1 MDTTNEECHMS
12 TEITQ
17 EWASPIDT
25 TSFEIEA
32 KESFEQHR
40 LKDCVQQINH
50 LLTISPDND
59 VAHTL
64 RASVNEE
71 LDGFLNEVRALMEER
86 KDVGSLQGRLCGAE
100 VLLRKVLDID
110 PSHKGATALLQVMKM
125 MASKAEPVATPVSKS
140 EVIPFTVAPGPE
152 KKKQDKK
159 SVSFKAIAV
168 AVIAVAAGG
177 FLLFGTQQSSPT
189 AKPAQTA
196 KVPAAPARQN
206 SIPAAPPAAPMAQA
220 PVTPQPVLQSIA
232 ESTARPAPDKA
243 AAASVVVTAKRQQ
256 VAPAQF
262 GSLAISSPVATDV
275 YSGDQLLGSTPLTIQ
290 LPPGNQTLEF
300 RHGDLRKTATQFVKA
315 DETITT
321 LVTFDAVVQV
331 NAKPWANVFVDGSE
345 RQALGQT
352 PLSDVHVPIGKV
364 LIFENP
370 KFPTKT
376 YRVTGKESAIQ
387 IVFP

>member
-1 MDTTNEECHMS
+1 MS

-17 EWASPIDT
+17 EWASPINT
-25 TSFEIEA
+25 SSFELEA

-50 LLTISPDND
+50 LLTISPDNE

-125 MASKAEPVATPVSKS
+125 MASKAEPVAIPEPKS

-152 KKKQDKK
+152 KKKQDKP
-159 SVSFKAIAV
+159 SVSYKTIAV
-168 AVIAVAAGG
+168 AVIAIAAGG
-177 FLLFGTQQSSPT
+177 FLLFGTQQSSPN

-196 KVPAAPARQN
+196 KVPAAPARP
-206 SIPAAPPAAPMAQA
+206 SSTPVIPPAASTAA
-220 PVTPQPVLQSIA
+220 VPVTTQSVLQSVA
-232 ESTARPAPDKA
+232 ETTAHPVDAKT
-243 AAASVVVTAKRQQ
+243 AAASVVVTAKRPP

-290 LPPGNQTLEF
+290 LPAGNQTLEY
-300 RHGDLRKTATQFVKA
+300 RHGNLRKTATQFVKA
-315 DETITT
+315 DETTTT
-321 LVTFDAVVQV
+321 LVTFDVVVQV

-352 PLSDVHVPIGKV
+352 PLSDVQVPIGKV

-370 KFPTKT
+370 KFPSKT
-376 YRVTGKESAIQ
+376 YRITGKESAIQ

>member
-1 MDTTNEECHMS
+1 MS

-17 EWASPIDT
+17 EWASAIDT
-25 TSFEIEA
+25 SSFELEA
-32 KESFEQHR
+32 KESFAQHR

-59 VAHTL
+59 VALTL

-110 PSHKGATALLQVMKM
+110 PSHKGAAALLQATKV
-125 MASKAEPVATPVSKS
+125 MASKPEPVAAVVPKS
-140 EVIPFTVAPGPE
+140 EVIPFTVGPGPE
-152 KKKQDKK
+152 IKKQEKK
-159 SVSFKAIAV
+159 SGSYTTVAF
-168 AVIAVAAGG
+168 AVIAIAAGG
-177 FLLFGTQQSSPT
+177 FLL
-189 AKPAQTA
+189 
-196 KVPAAPARQN
+196 ARQKSGRN
-206 SIPAAPPAAPMAQA
+206 AQPVQAATVPSSASPQMSIPAVPSASSLSAA
-220 PVTPQPVLQSIA
+220 PVTSQPVVQNVAETTPRPPIEKIA
-232 ESTARPAPDKA
+232 PAA
-243 AAASVVVTAKRQQ
+243 VVVTAKPEPI
-256 VAPAQF
+256 APMQF

-290 LPPGNQTLEF
+290 LPAGNQTLEY
-300 RHGDLRKTATQFVKA
+300 RHGNLRKSATTFVKA
-315 DETITT
+315 DETTTT
-321 LVTFDAVVQV
+321 LVTFDVVVQV

-370 KFPTKT
+370 KFPSKT